1 MLRYIGIIRQTFN
14 EMTGTLQTIIT
25 KSPILAVFIVFWAGF
40 IASLSSCTIIRIP
53 IVFGYV
59 SGASYDTK
67 KKSFLS
73 ALCLT
78 SGLIVS
84 YTFLGIALILLKNL
98 AFSLVQMSRYLYMFL
113 GVVLFVLGIFYSGLI
128 KIDKTHHE
136 HCELNSKLKKRSL
149 IGTFLFGVMF
159 AFLEMPACP
168 CCASVL
174 FVIASIVGFWDS
186 WVYSF
191 IMFLS
196 FAIGQSMPIL
206 LIGSSTSLIK
216 HLAPKVK
223 SLEKYTQ
230 FVAGNILIAIALFF
244 FSIA

>member
-1 MLRYIGIIRQTFN
+1 
-14 EMTGTLQTIIT
+14 MTNTLQTIIT
-25 KSPILAVFIVFWAGF
+25 KSPILAIFIVFWAGF

-59 SGASYDTK
+59 SGASHDTK

-73 ALCLT
+73 AACLVL
-78 SGLIVS
+78 GLITS
-84 YTFLGIALILLKNL
+84 YTLLGIALILLKNL
-98 AFSLVQMSRYLYMFL
+98 AFSLVQVSRYLYIFL
-113 GVVLFVLGIFYSGLI
+113 GVVLFVLGVFYAGLI
-128 KIDKTHHE
+128 KIGKTHHE
-136 HCELNSKLKKRSL
+136 HCEMNPKLKKRSF
-149 IGTFLFGVMF
+149 IGSFLFGVMF

-191 IMFLS
+191 IIFLS

-206 LIGSSTSLIK
+206 LIGSSTSLVK
-216 HLAPKVK
+216 YLTPKVK

-244 FSIA
+244 FILA

>member
-1 MLRYIGIIRQTFN
+1 
-14 EMTGTLQTIIT
+14 MTNTLQAIIT
-25 KSPILAVFIVFWAGF
+25 KSPIIAIFIVFWAGF

-59 SGASYDTK
+59 SGASHHTK
-67 KKSFLS
+67 RKSFLS
-73 ALCLT
+73 ALCLAL
-78 SGLIVS
+78 GLITS

-98 AFSLVQMSRYLYMFL
+98 AFSLVLISRYLYMFL
-113 GVVLFVLGIFYSGLI
+113 GVVLFAFGIFYAGLI
-128 KIDKTHHE
+128 KIGKPHHA
-136 HCELNSKLKKRSL
+136 HCETNTRLKKRSL
-149 IGTFLFGVMF
+149 IGSFLFGVMF

-186 WVYSF
+186 WFYSF
-191 IMFLS
+191 IIFLS

-206 LIGSSTSLIK
+206 LIGSSTTLVK
-216 HLAPKVK
+216 HLTPKVERI
-223 SLEKYTQ
+223 EKYTQ

-244 FSIA
+244 FILA

>member
-1 MLRYIGIIRQTFN
+1 
-14 EMTGTLQTIIT
+14 MTNTLQTIIT

-59 SGASYDTK
+59 SGATHYTK
-67 KKSFLS
+67 RRSFLS
-73 ALCLT
+73 SLCLVL
-78 SGLIVS
+78 GLITS

-98 AFSLVQMSRYLYMFL
+98 TLGLIQISRYLYIFL
-113 GVVLFVLGIFYSGLI
+113 GVVLLVLGIFYAGLI
-128 KIDKTHHE
+128 KIGKTHHA
-136 HCELNSKLKKRSL
+136 HCEMNPSIKRRSF
-149 IGTFLFGVMF
+149 IGSFLFGIMF

-168 CCASVL
+168 CCASAL

-191 IMFLS
+191 IIFLS

-206 LIGSSTSLIK
+206 LIGSSTSLAK
-216 HLAPKVK
+216 HLAPKVERI
-223 SLEKYTQ
+223 EKYTQ

-244 FSIA
+244 FILA

>member
-1 MLRYIGIIRQTFN
+1 
-14 EMTGTLQTIIT
+14 MTNTLQTIIT
-25 KSPILAVFIVFWAGF
+25 KSPILAIFIVFWAGF

-59 SGASYDTK
+59 SGASHDTK
-67 KKSFLS
+67 RKSFLS
-73 ALCLT
+73 AVFLAL
-78 SGLIVS
+78 GLITS
-84 YTFLGIALILLKNL
+84 YTFLGLALILLKNL
-98 AFSLVQMSRYLYMFL
+98 AFSLVLISRYLYIFL
-113 GVVLFVLGIFYSGLI
+113 GVVLLIFGVFYVGLI
-128 KIDKTHHE
+128 KIGKPHHA
-136 HCELNSKLKKRSL
+136 HCGANTRLKKRSF
-149 IGTFLFGVMF
+149 IGSFLFGVMF

-191 IMFLS
+191 IIFLS

-206 LIGSSTSLIK
+206 LIGSSTSLVKYLI
-216 HLAPKVK
+216 PKVK

-244 FSIA
+244 FILA

>member
-1 MLRYIGIIRQTFN
+1 MIN
-14 EMTGTLQTIIT
+14 TLQTIIT
-25 KSPILAVFIVFWAGF
+25 KSPILAIFIVFWAGF

-59 SGASYDTK
+59 SGARHHNRR
-67 KKSFLS
+67 KSFLS
-73 ALCLT
+73 AVCLAL
-78 SGLIVS
+78 GLITS

-98 AFSLVQMSRYLYMFL
+98 AFSLMLISRYLYMFL
-113 GVVLFVLGIFYSGLI
+113 GVVLLVFGVFYTGLI
-128 KIDKTHHE
+128 KIAKTHHE
-136 HCELNSKLKKRSL
+136 HCEINPKLKKKSF
-149 IGTFLFGVMF
+149 IGSFLFGIMF

-191 IMFLS
+191 IIFLS

-206 LIGSSTSLIK
+206 LIGSSASLVK
-216 HLAPKVK
+216 HLAPKAVEI
-223 SLEKYTQ
+223 EKYTQ
-230 FVAGNILIAIALFF
+230 FLAGNILIVIALFF
-244 FSIA
+244 FILA

>member
-1 MLRYIGIIRQTFN
+1 
-14 EMTGTLQTIIT
+14 MTNTLQTIIT
-25 KSPILAVFIVFWAGF
+25 KSPILAIFIVFWAGF

-59 SGASYDTK
+59 SGASHDTK
-67 KKSFLS
+67 RKSFLS
-73 ALCLT
+73 AVFLAL
-78 SGLIVS
+78 GLITS

-98 AFSLVQMSRYLYMFL
+98 AFSLVLISRYLYIFL
-113 GVVLFVLGIFYSGLI
+113 GIVLLVFGVFYAGLI
-128 KIDKTHHE
+128 KIGKTHHA
-136 HCELNSKLKKRSL
+136 HCEVNTKLKKRSF
-149 IGTFLFGVMF
+149 IGSFLFGVMF

-191 IMFLS
+191 IIFLS

-206 LIGSSTSLIK
+206 LIGSSTSLVK
-216 HLAPKVK
+216 YLTPKVN

-244 FSIA
+244 FILA

>member
-1 MLRYIGIIRQTFN
+1 
-14 EMTGTLQTIIT
+14 MTNTLQTIIT
-25 KSPILAVFIVFWAGF
+25 KSPILAIFIVFWAGF

-59 SGASYDTK
+59 SGASHDTK
-67 KKSFLS
+67 RKSFLS
-73 ALCLT
+73 AVFLAL
-78 SGLIVS
+78 GLITS
-84 YTFLGIALILLKNL
+84 YTFLGLALILLKNL
-98 AFSLVQMSRYLYMFL
+98 AFSLVLISRYLYIFL
-113 GVVLFVLGIFYSGLI
+113 GVVLLAFGVFYAGLI
-128 KIDKTHHE
+128 KIGKTHHAY
-136 HCELNSKLKKRSL
+136 CETNTKLKKRSF
-149 IGTFLFGVMF
+149 IDSFLFGVMF

-191 IMFLS
+191 IIFLS

-206 LIGSSTSLIK
+206 FIGSSTSLVK
-216 HLAPKVK
+216 YLTPKVK

-244 FSIA
+244 FILA